1 MEEYVMKEKG
11 LQAQNNTWMKKIA
24 LFLASQNVSL
34 FGSSVVSFAIIW
46 YITLETSSGKWVM
59 LSAICSML
67 PQVLISLWAGVWA
80 DRYNRKYL
88 ILFSDGFIALSTLI
102 LAVIFFA
109 GYRSINLLLVVS
121 FIRSV
126 FTGIQTPAVNA
137 VYPQIVP
144 AEKLTKVNGINQT
157 LNALLLLLAPAVG
170 GMVLGYLDIS
180 WAFMIDVITAV
191 IAIIILCFIKIDK
204 VSQPDEK
211 SSVFEN
217 LREGVKYTFENKL
230 LKDIIIC
237 FGISFFLITPAAFLT
252 PIMIQRSFGD
262 EVWRLTANE
271 MVWTIGSLI
280 GGIFVSFRGEFKNK
294 IRTIANSLIAFGIT
308 FALLG
313 MVKWFMVYLL
323 IMGLSGFF
331 MPICSTAQTVLIQEN
346 VQDTMMGRVFS
357 IIQII
362 TSASMPVAMLLFG
375 PLADV
380 VSVELIL
387 LVTGIMLAGLGFIVS
402 RYRIT

>member
-1 MEEYVMKEKG
+1 MEAHNIKEKG
-11 LQAQNNTWMKKIA
+11 LQAQNDSWMRKIA

-88 ILFSDGFIALSTLI
+88 ILFSDGFIVLSTLI
-102 LAVIFFA
+102 LSAIFFA
-109 GYRSINLLLVVS
+109 GYRSISLLLVVS
-121 FIRSV
+121 FIRSI

-191 IAIIILCFIKIDK
+191 IAIIILLFIKIEK
-204 VSQPDEK
+204 VSQPDDK

-217 LREGVKYTFENKL
+217 LRQGIKYTFENKL

-237 FGISFFLITPAAFLT
+237 FAISFFLITPAAFLT

-280 GGIFVSFRGEFKNK
+280 GGIFVSLRGEFKDK
-294 IRTIANSLIAFGIT
+294 VRTIAISLIAFGIT

-313 MVKWFMVYLL
+313 VAKWFVVYLL

-331 MPICSTAQTVLIQEN
+331 MPIGSTAQTVLIQEN
-346 VQDTMMGRVFS
+346 VQETMMGRVFS

-387 LVTGIMLAGLGFIVS
+387 LVTGAMLAGLGVVVS
-402 RYRIT
+402 RYKIT

>member
-170 GMVLGYLDIS
+170 GMILGYLDIS

-217 LREGVKYTFENKL
+217 LREGVKYTLENKL

-294 IRTIANSLIAFGIT
+294 IRTIAISLIAFGIT

>member
-1 MEEYVMKEKG
+1 MEAHNIKEKG
-11 LQAQNNTWMKKIA
+11 LQAQNDSWMRKIA

-102 LAVIFFA
+102 LSAIFFA
-109 GYRSINLLLVVS
+109 GYRSISLLLVVS
-121 FIRSV
+121 FIRSI

-191 IAIIILCFIKIDK
+191 IAIIILLFIKIEK
-204 VSQPDEK
+204 VSQPDDK

-217 LREGVKYTFENKL
+217 LRQGIKYTFENKL

-237 FGISFFLITPAAFLT
+237 FAISFFLITPAAFLT

-280 GGIFVSFRGEFKNK
+280 GGIFVSLRGEFKDK
-294 IRTIANSLIAFGIT
+294 VRTIAISLIAFGIT

-313 MVKWFMVYLL
+313 VAKWFVVYLL

-331 MPICSTAQTVLIQEN
+331 MPIGSTAQTVLIQEN
-346 VQDTMMGRVFS
+346 VQETMMGRVFS

-387 LVTGIMLAGLGFIVS
+387 LVTGAMLAGLGVVVS
-402 RYRIT
+402 RYKIT

>member
-88 ILFSDGFIALSTLI
+88 ILFSDGFIALSTLL

-294 IRTIANSLIAFGIT
+294 IRTIAISLIAFGIT

>member
-67 PQVLISLWAGVWA
+67 PQVLISLWVGVWA

-294 IRTIANSLIAFGIT
+294 IRTIAISLIAFGIT

>member
-46 YITLETSSGKWVM
+46 YITLEASSGKWVM

-294 IRTIANSLIAFGIT
+294 IRTIAISLIAFGIT

>member
-1 MEEYVMKEKG
+1 
-11 LQAQNNTWMKKIA
+11 
-24 LFLASQNVSL
+24 
-34 FGSSVVSFAIIW
+34 
-46 YITLETSSGKWVM
+46 
-59 LSAICSML
+59 ML

-294 IRTIANSLIAFGIT
+294 IRTIAISLIAFGIT

>member
-294 IRTIANSLIAFGIT
+294 IRTIAISLIAFGIT

>member
-170 GMVLGYLDIS
+170 GMILGYLDIS

-294 IRTIANSLIAFGIT
+294 IRTIAISLIAFGIT

>member
-126 FTGIQTPAVNA
+126 FTGNPIGFYRDSNT
-137 VYPQIVP
+137 
-144 AEKLTKVNGINQT
+144 
-157 LNALLLLLAPAVG
+157 G
-170 GMVLGYLDIS
+170 G
-180 WAFMIDVITAV
+180 
-191 IAIIILCFIKIDK
+191 
-204 VSQPDEK
+204 
-211 SSVFEN
+211 
-217 LREGVKYTFENKL
+217 
-230 LKDIIIC
+230 
-237 FGISFFLITPAAFLT
+237 
-252 PIMIQRSFGD
+252 
-262 EVWRLTANE
+262 
-271 MVWTIGSLI
+271 
-280 GGIFVSFRGEFKNK
+280 
-294 IRTIANSLIAFGIT
+294 
-308 FALLG
+308 
-313 MVKWFMVYLL
+313 
-323 IMGLSGFF
+323 
-331 MPICSTAQTVLIQEN
+331 
-346 VQDTMMGRVFS
+346 
-357 IIQII
+357 
-362 TSASMPVAMLLFG
+362 
-375 PLADV
+375 
-380 VSVELIL
+380 
-387 LVTGIMLAGLGFIVS
+387 
-402 RYRIT
+402 

>member
-1 MEEYVMKEKG
+1 MEAHNIKEKG
-11 LQAQNNTWMKKIA
+11 LQAQNDSWMRKIA

-67 PQVLISLWAGVWA
+67 PQVLVSLWAGVWA

-102 LAVIFFA
+102 LAAIFFA
-109 GYRSINLLLVVS
+109 GYRSINLLLIVS
-121 FIRSV
+121 FIRSI

-144 AEKLTKVNGINQT
+144 AEKLTKVNGVNQT

-170 GMVLGYLDIS
+170 GMILGYFDIS

-191 IAIIILCFIKIDK
+191 IAIIILCFIKIEK
-204 VSQPDEK
+204 VSQADDK

-230 LKDIIIC
+230 LRDIIIC
-237 FGISFFLITPAAFLT
+237 FAISFFLFTPAAFLT
-252 PIMIQRSFGD
+252 PVMIGRIFGD

-280 GGIFVSFRGEFKNK
+280 GGIFVSLRGEFKNK
-294 IRTIANSLIAFGIT
+294 VRTMAISLIAFGIT

-313 MVKWFMVYLL
+313 MAKWFMVYLL

-331 MPICSTAQTVLIQEN
+331 MPIASTTQTVLIQEN
-346 VQDTMMGRVFS
+346 VQETMMGRVFS

-362 TSASMPVAMLLFG
+362 TSASIPVAMLLFG

-380 VSVELIL
+380 VSIESIL
-387 LVTGIMLAGLGFIVS
+387 LVTGAMLAGLGVFVS

>member
-271 MVWTIGSLI
+271 MVWTIDSLI

-294 IRTIANSLIAFGIT
+294 IRTIAISLIAFGIT

>member
-1 MEEYVMKEKG
+1 
-11 LQAQNNTWMKKIA
+11 
-24 LFLASQNVSL
+24 
-34 FGSSVVSFAIIW
+34 
-46 YITLETSSGKWVM
+46 
-59 LSAICSML
+59 
-67 PQVLISLWAGVWA
+67 
-80 DRYNRKYL
+80 
-88 ILFSDGFIALSTLI
+88 
-102 LAVIFFA
+102 
-109 GYRSINLLLVVS
+109 
-121 FIRSV
+121 
-126 FTGIQTPAVNA
+126 
-137 VYPQIVP
+137 
-144 AEKLTKVNGINQT
+144 
-157 LNALLLLLAPAVG
+157 
-170 GMVLGYLDIS
+170 MVLGYLDIS

-294 IRTIANSLIAFGIT
+294 IRTIAISLIAFGIT

>member
-67 PQVLISLWAGVWA
+67 PHVLISLWAGVWA

-294 IRTIANSLIAFGIT
+294 IRTIAISLIAFGIT

>member
-217 LREGVKYTFENKL
+217 LREGVKYTLENKL

-294 IRTIANSLIAFGIT
+294 IRTIAISLIAFGIT

>member
-1 MEEYVMKEKG
+1 MEAHNIKEKG
-11 LQAQNNTWMKKIA
+11 LQAQNDSWMRKIA

-67 PQVLISLWAGVWA
+67 PQVLISLWVGVWA

-294 IRTIANSLIAFGIT
+294 IRTIAISLIAFGIT